1 MRWYAL
7 VLVLLGISI
16 AGYAQRDG
24 RIGQQRALELIEPYR
39 RALAKPIET
48 LDESFSLTTFG
59 AEGQIGQKWTGRVV
73 IDFVH
78 RRAVIESFEKKGELA
93 ERTVI
98 LTDTG
103 FVIDSERDR
112 TRELAA
118 SELAVYN
125 QMFIGAARNF
135 LPLNLGSLKY
145 EPNAKYADIVEGQQ
159 IVSAPL
165 PGSPRTLLSNRIVFD
180 REGRVIA
187 VVSEQSTKPQ
197 LQITRLKEPASPDEF
212 PKFVNNTIY
221 TVDRETGKVDRVA
234 ERQVEDFSVNQPVD
248 EALFKI
254 E

>member
-1 MRWYAL
+1 MRKYAL
-7 VLVLLGISI
+7 ALVLLGISI

-24 RIGQQRALELIEPYR
+24 RIGQQRALDLIDPYR

-73 IDFVH
+73 IDFLN

-93 ERTVI
+93 ERTV
-98 LTDTG
+98 LLGDTG
-103 FVIDSERDR
+103 FVIDSDRDR

-145 EPNAKYADIVEGQQ
+145 EANAKYGDVVEGQQ
-159 IVSAPL
+159 IISTPL

-180 REGRVIA
+180 REGRIIA

-197 LQITRLKEPASPDEF
+197 LQITRLTEPASPEAF
-212 PKFVNNTIY
+212 EKFANSTIY
-221 TVDRETGKVDRVA
+221 TVDPGTGKADRVA
-234 ERQVEDFSVNQPVD
+234 ERQVENFSINQPVE